1 MPLRSGITKAE
12 SGVNSEIFCTWAP
25 KLSKQTLQALQPP
38 LLHPRQTCGYQT
50 PLNIEL
56 RGYYYMRDCE
66 PFKNYI
72 VEGAVGVVT
81 FIWVEFYVL
90 CVLGVFGCLDSS
102 AQ

>member
-1 MPLRSGITKAE
+1 
-12 SGVNSEIFCTWAP
+12 
-25 KLSKQTLQALQPP
+25 
-38 LLHPRQTCGYQT
+38 
-50 PLNIEL
+50 
-56 RGYYYMRDCE
+56 MRDCE

-72 VEGAVGVVT
+72 VWGAVGVVT